1 MTLHK
6 EGFSTIAITIVT
18 FIVINVVS
26 HYLFGSGLA
35 FDIVLGVSAILLFLV
50 TNFFRCPKRHP
61 VTVEGSIVCP
71 ADGKVVVM
79 EEVYEPEL
87 LKCNVL
93 QLSIFMSPTNVHINW
108 FPIGGIVRYVRH
120 HSGRFQKAYLPKSS
134 IENERSSVLIQ
145 RENGTQI
152 LVRQVAGAMARRIV
166 CYAEE
171 EAKVK
176 QASQMGFIK
185 FGSRVDLY
193 LPLDTE
199 IVVKIGD
206 KVRGSQTILGWFN
219 DKKENTHTH

>member
-6 EGFSTIAITIVT
+6 EGFSTIAIAIVS
-18 FIVINVVS
+18 FIVINVAS
-26 HYLFGSGLA
+26 HYVFGSGLW
-35 FDIVLGVSAILLFLV
+35 FDIILGVTAVLLFLI
-50 TNFFRCPKRHP
+50 TNFFRCPKRHA
-61 VTVEGSIVCP
+61 VKVEGAIVSP

-79 EEVYEPEL
+79 EEVYEPEV

-108 FPIGGIVRYVRH
+108 FPINGIVKYVRH

-134 IENERSSVLIQ
+134 TENERSTILIE
-145 RENGTQI
+145 RDNGTQI

-171 EAKVK
+171 ETKVK
-176 QASQMGFIK
+176 QSSQMGFIK

-193 LPLDTE
+193 LPLDVKP
-199 IVVKIGD
+199 VVKIGD
-206 KVRGSQTILGWFN
+206 KVVGSQTILGWFN
-219 DKKENTHTH
+219 DKK